1 MRGHTV
7 IGSLEIYKEMNLKKK
22 KKKGDEIFCF
32 KQMFHFDI
40 SSNFCCFYKKIN
52 LRKIGS
58 KPKVTNTGIEA
69 CTFRKNINI
78 ERE

>member
-7 IGSLEIYKEMNLKKK
+7 IGSLEIYKEMNLKK

-40 SSNFCCFYKKIN
+40 SSNFCCFYKKI
-52 LRKIGS
+52 KF
-58 KPKVTNTGIEA
+58 E
-69 CTFRKNINI
+69 KNWK
-78 ERE
+78 